1 MNLKSAKV
9 YHDGSHFIAI
19 PSDAFPH
26 RRKKSSWHNLRL
38 KKDELPRSD
47 SPPETTKERFETAYK
62 ESLSLPKKERKKHIK
77 EALQSDFTDKTEL
90 KAFVDKNLEMV
101 KTNAIKRRVRLNR
114 KLQLQRWDYF
124 VTFTYS
130 DELHTEETFRKK
142 LANTLKHLVARKGW
156 KYVGVWERGND
167 TDRLHFHGIFH
178 IPDGSMIGNLEEV
191 KDYDTRNHR
200 MQTTLQNTHFLK
212 HFGRNDFKRIC
223 HPDDVSSAVKYI
235 TKYMEK
241 SGERL
246 VYGGKLP
253 TFFKSDILEDDIA
266 CPIGIDDRKALL
278 FDNFTCIDDGTI
290 VGNVSPEVIDQMP
303 KCN

>member
-1 MNLKSAKV
+1 MNLQKAKI

-19 PSDAFPH
+19 PKGAFPSGKGCK
-26 RRKKSSWHNLRL
+26 RRVAKPTDK
-38 KKDELPRSD
+38 
-47 SPPETTKERFETAYK
+47 SPPETPKKRFETAYK
-62 ESLSLPKKERKKHIK
+62 ESLSLPKKERKKRIK
-77 EALQSDFTDKTEL
+77 ALLESDFLDKAEL
-90 KAFVDKNLEMV
+90 KAFVDKNLERMN
-101 KTNAIKRRVRLNR
+101 TNAIKRKVRLMR
-114 KLQLQRWDYF
+114 KLGLQRWDYF

-142 LANTLKHLVARKGW
+142 LIYTLKHLVARKGW
-156 KYVGVWERGND
+156 RYVGVWERGSD

-178 IPDGSMIGNLEEV
+178 IPKDKMIGDLEEV

-212 HFGRNDFKRIC
+212 HFGRNDFKPIC
-223 HPDDVSSAVKYI
+223 RPDDVSSAVKYI

-253 TFFKSDILEDDIA
+253 TYFQSDILEDDIA
-266 CPIGIDDRKALL
+266 CSIGVDDRKALL
-278 FDNFTCIDDGTI
+278 FDNFTCIDDGEI
-290 VGNVSPEVIDQMP
+290 IGKVSKEVIAQMP

>member
-19 PSDAFPH
+19 LSDAFPH
-26 RRKKSSWHNLRL
+26 HRKRSTRQDLRL
-38 KKDELPRSD
+38 KKDKLPRSD
-47 SPPETTKERFETAYK
+47 SPPETTKDRFKTAYK

-77 EALQSDFTDKTEL
+77 EALADKFTNKTEL
-90 KAFVDKNLEMV
+90 KAFVDKNLERE

-114 KLQLQRWDYF
+114 KLRLQRWDYF

-130 DELHTEETFRKK
+130 DELQTEESFRKK
-142 LANTLKHLVARKGW
+142 LSNTLKHLVARKGW
-156 KYVGVWERGND
+156 KYVGVWERGGD
-167 TDRLHFHGIFH
+167 TARLHFHGIFH
-178 IPDGSMIGNLEEV
+178 IPDGGMIGELTEV
-191 KDYDTRNHR
+191 EDYDTRRHR
-200 MQTTLQNTHFLK
+200 RQKTLQNTHFLK
-212 HFGRNDFKRIC
+212 HFGRNDFKPIC

-278 FDNFTCIDDGTI
+278 FDNFTCINDGEI
-290 VGNVSPEVIDQMP
+290 IGEVSKEVIDQMP

>member
-1 MNLKSAKV
+1 MNLQKTKI

-19 PSDAFPH
+19 PQGAYPSGKGCKRPKVKPTEQLTLT
-26 RRKKSSWHNLRL
+26 R
-38 KKDELPRSD
+38 E
-47 SPPETTKERFETAYK
+47 SPPETPKERFETAYK

-77 EALQSDFTDKTEL
+77 EALESVFTDKAEL
-90 KAFVDKNLEMV
+90 KAFVDKNLERV
-101 KTNAIKRRVRLNR
+101 KTNAIKRKVRLMR
-114 KLQLQRWDYF
+114 KLRLQRWDYF

-130 DELHTEETFRKK
+130 DELLDEETFRKK
-142 LANTLKHLVARKGW
+142 LTNTLKHLVVRKCW
-156 KYVGVWERGND
+156 KYVGVWERGSD
-167 TDRLHFHGIFH
+167 TDRLHFHGIFYV
-178 IPDGSMIGNLEEV
+178 PDGNMIGNLEEV

-212 HFGRNDFKRIC
+212 HFGRNDFRPIC
-223 HPDDVSSAVKYI
+223 RPDDVSSAVKYI

-253 TFFKSDILEDDIA
+253 TYFQSDILEDDIA

-278 FDNFTCIDDGTI
+278 FDSFTCINEGEI
-290 VGNVSPEVIDQMP
+290 IGKVSKEVIDQMP

>member
-1 MNLKSAKV
+1 MNLQKAKI
-9 YHDGSHFIAI
+9 YHDGSHFVAI
-19 PSDAFPH
+19 PKGAFPSG
-26 RRKKSSWHNLRL
+26 KGCK
-38 KKDELPRSD
+38 RSVARPTKQQPPTTE
-47 SPPETTKERFETAYK
+47 SPPETHKERFETAYK

-77 EALQSDFTDKTEL
+77 DALESDFADKTEL
-90 KAFVDKNLEMV
+90 KAFVDKNLERV

-130 DELHTEETFRKK
+130 DELLDEETFRKK
-142 LANTLKHLVARKGW
+142 LTNTLKHLVARKCW
-156 KYVGVWERGND
+156 KYVGVWERGSD
-167 TDRLHFHGIFH
+167 TDRLHFHGIFQ
-178 IPDGSMIGNLEEV
+178 IPEGCMIGDLTEV
-191 KDYDTRNHR
+191 KDYDTRKHR

-212 HFGRNDFKRIC
+212 HFGRNDFSCIC
-223 HPDDVSSAVKYI
+223 VPNDLSKAVKYI

-246 VYGGKLP
+246 VYGGNLP
-253 TFFKSDILEDDIA
+253 TYFQSDILEDDVV

-278 FDNFTCIDDGTI
+278 FDNFTCINEGEI
-290 VGNVSPEVIDQMP
+290 IGEVSKEVIDQMP

>member
-26 RRKKSSWHNLRL
+26 RRKKSSRYNLRL

-47 SPPETTKERFETAYK
+47 SPPETTKDRFETAYK
-62 ESLSLPKKERKKHIK
+62 ESLSLPKRERKAHIK
-77 EALQSDFTDKTEL
+77 SALKDDFADRTAL
-90 KAFVDKNLEMV
+90 NAFVDKNLERV
-101 KTNAIKRRVRLNR
+101 KTNAIKRKVRLMR
-114 KLQLQRWDYF
+114 KLRLQCWDYF

-130 DELHTEETFRKK
+130 DEMHTEETFRKK

-156 KYVGVWERGND
+156 KYVGVWERGSD

-178 IPDGSMIGNLEEV
+178 IPDGNMIGNLEEV
-191 KDYDTRNHR
+191 KDYDTRRHR

-212 HFGRNDFKRIC
+212 HFGRNDFKPIC
-223 HPDDVSSAVKYI
+223 HPDDISNAVKYI

-278 FDNFTCIDDGTI
+278 FDNFTCINDGEI
-290 VGNVSPEVIDQMP
+290 IGEVSKEVIDKMP

>member
-19 PSDAFPH
+19 LSDAFPH
-26 RRKKSSWHNLRL
+26 RRKRSTRQDLRL

-47 SPPETTKERFETAYK
+47 SPPETTKDRFETAYK
-62 ESLSLPKKERKKHIK
+62 ESQLLPKRERKAHIK
-77 EALQSDFTDKTEL
+77 SALKDDFADKTTL
-90 KAFVDKNLEMV
+90 NAFVDKNLERI
-101 KTNAIKRRVRLNR
+101 KTNAIKRKVRLMR
-114 KLQLQRWDYF
+114 KLRLQRWDYF

-142 LANTLKHLVARKGW
+142 LANTLKHLVARKSW
-156 KYVGVWERGND
+156 KYVGVWERGSD

-178 IPDGSMIGNLEEV
+178 IPDGSMIGNLKEV

-212 HFGRNDFKRIC
+212 HFGRNDFRQIC
-223 HPDDVSSAVKYI
+223 VPDDVSSAVKYI

-278 FDNFTCIDDGTI
+278 FDNFTCINEGEI
-290 VGNVSPEVIDQMP
+290 IGEVSKEVIDKMP

>member
-9 YHDGSHFIAI
+9 YNDGSHFIAI

-26 RRKKSSWHNLRL
+26 RRKKSLRYNLRL
-38 KKDELPRSD
+38 KKDELHRSD
-47 SPPETTKERFETAYK
+47 SPPETPKERFETAYK
-62 ESLSLPKKERKKHIK
+62 ESQSLPKRERKAHIK
-77 EALQSDFTDKTEL
+77 SALKGDFPDKATL
-90 KAFVDKNLEMV
+90 NAFVDKNLERV
-101 KTNAIKRRVRLNR
+101 KTNAIKRKVRLMR
-114 KLQLQRWDYF
+114 KLRLQRWDYF

-156 KYVGVWERGND
+156 KYVGVWERGGD
-167 TDRLHFHGIFH
+167 TNRLHFHGIFH
-178 IPDGSMIGNLEEV
+178 IPKDKMIGNLEEV

-212 HFGRNDFKRIC
+212 HFGRNDFKEIC
-223 HPDDVSSAVKYI
+223 VPDDVSNAVKYI

-253 TFFKSDILEDDIA
+253 TFFKSDILEEDIA
-266 CPIGIDDRKALL
+266 CPIGVDDRKALL
-278 FDNFTCIDDGTI
+278 FDSFTCIDDGEI
-290 VGNVSPEVIDQMP
+290 IGKVSKEVIDKMP